1 MYVAIVV
8 VLASLV
14 TDSLLVLSPVINSER
29 AAMHAPDFKE
39 KHWRTREMLLN
50 EITNNITNGGK
61 VRRPC
66 LARTHTQIKNPP
78 NTSLADWLQKK
89 QFTL

>member
-66 LARTHTQIKNPP
+66 LARTHRSTTLLTP
-78 NTSLADWLQKK
+78 SFADWLQKK